1 MLISELME
9 AIELVSISSPS
20 SPASLAGILEG
31 REARYT
37 SGVRGEL
44 YGRAELF
51 VETDEREVLDRYFN
65 FKSIHR

>member
-1 MLISELME
+1 ME

-20 SPASLAGILEG
+20 SPLTGILEG